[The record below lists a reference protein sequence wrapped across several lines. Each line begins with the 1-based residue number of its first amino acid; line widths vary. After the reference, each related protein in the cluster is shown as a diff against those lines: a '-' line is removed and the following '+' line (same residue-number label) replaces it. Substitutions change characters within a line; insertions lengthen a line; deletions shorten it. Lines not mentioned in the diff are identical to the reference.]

1 MASMARGQCLN
12 MYQTINWFE
21 SHHVVRVVQLWFF
34 SGLVTDAAAF
44 SSQCLS
50 EPTGCPFVSIAWV
63 DLCFP
68 ALKTLKRIKHPAIS
82 KRIIMSYAKKPPWK
96 MVFLLDMDGHGGFHF
111 HIFHDYFKHS
121 LLEQDA
127 FPMEGWPNKLNN
139 IEHGTCS
146 ISGYLKYL
154 QVGSIPRSC
163 IICH

>member
-12 MYQTINWFE
+12 MYQTINCFE

-44 SSQCLS
+44 SSQRLS
-50 EPTGCPFVSIAWV
+50 EPTGCPFVSTAWV

-68 ALKTLKRIKHPAIS
+68 AIKTLKRIKHPAIS
-82 KRIIMSYAKKPPWK
+82 KTYHHVHMRRNNRGRWSSSWTWMDMVVSTFIFFMIISSIVYWSRMLFQWR
-96 MVFLLDMDGHGGFHF
+96 DGQ
-111 HIFHDYFKHS
+111 IN
-121 LLEQDA
+121 
-127 FPMEGWPNKLNN
+127 W
-139 IEHGTCS
+139 TCS

-163 IICH
+163 IIYH